1 MIKNVQQILTRNF
14 GWKVFSL
21 LTAITLWA
29 IVINIKNPVE
39 IRDFPVYI
47 NIVGEDNLAANN
59 IVLANKN
66 NLENMRIIIKVRG
79 NRLGLEKLKAN
90 QKNITA
96 TVNLQSDMLNSMLI
110 NKSAN
115 VNVKLPTIGGESFE
129 IIEKNPQ
136 NVEVLLEKVEMVQK
150 PVQVAL
156 IGEPKNGFVTLQ
168 PQHLPSTVEVKG
180 AASSVAKVDS
190 VRVNVDVSSAASDID
205 VSVEPRAYDDEGNEV
220 LGLELSEKYINVKVG
235 INEYKKVALD
245 GSANQ
250 GMLEEGYTVTGID
263 WEPKFVEVVG
273 STKQISSL
281 SEIKLPAV
289 DLSGLNETKVITYNV
304 ASLLPENLS
313 IRTGTPTEVKVTV
326 TVEKEVSKRFD
337 IPIENIA
344 VNGFTSSTQQY
355 KIVQQP
361 LSIELKG
368 LGNIIDNIAL
378 EDIKGTVDIRQY
390 TEGVHDVAVNLVLP
404 QGVVLVGD
412 PPTVNI
418 TIAPVN
424 EETQEST
431 ESKISTP

>member
-21 LTAITLWA
+21 ITAVALWA

-190 VRVNVDVSSAASDID
+190 VKVNVDVSSAASDID
-205 VSVEPRAYDDEGNEV
+205 VSVEPRAYDVEGNEV

-412 PPTVNI
+412 TPTVNI

-431 ESKISTP
+431 ESKISTQ